1 MAQYDV
7 DLRDYWRIIKKR
19 KPIIIFSMITLMIF
33 SFIFAQYKRSRV
45 IDIFAS
51 SATIRIDNAT
61 ASGGG
66 SMLAAYGYNYGGSSD
81 NVTTEI
87 KTITSYPVM
96 ANVALRAGLLPDSLK
111 TLPEAER
118 DRIIQSDPFLLRTVN
133 SLTSMVNPERFE
145 FTNIVI
151 VHAQDYDPVGARD
164 LAQHVVEAYK
174 EVRRKSLN
182 QKIMNSIEFVQ
193 KEIDALT
200 VKLDSVD
207 VAIDTFGVNNGSAQP
222 YHTEENIAADM
233 TRTYRD
239 NDDLEIRRQTIELMI
254 RQLEQGGT
262 IDDSVL
268 SDAFAEEEGGIIR
281 QNFIALQD
289 MYKQRD
295 ELLTYYTKDHPD
307 VKNLDNRI
315 ALQRK
320 LLVKQLKSN
329 INTIET
335 QKQSNDMLLAT
346 LKKRFD
352 SINRRNDSIS
362 RLVDRKRVLQE
373 NYLMYSRRLQDLQ
386 VQASENVDDVTII
399 EPAVINTTPVN
410 ASSSVFA
417 ISFIGLFLGTIIGTT
432 TAFIFETLDTSI
444 GTIEDVETF
453 LGVPVVGLIPQISAD
468 VINSNR
474 YTPDG
479 ESKRSYEIT
488 NEQAMMIIHYAPKS
502 VLAESYRSL
511 RTNIQFISYER
522 EASVL
527 LFTSTS
533 PQEGKSTSI
542 INLAL
547 TMAQSG
553 NSVLLIDG
561 DLRRPSVDQLFG
573 IERERGLSEILLGK
587 RHWKECV
594 KTVTDIITGSIGMSE
609 IILEPGI
616 DNLHIIT
623 CGSIPPNPSELLSS
637 ESTDEFIADV
647 RKEYDIVLFDCAPT
661 LPATDSAVLGRKVD
675 GVVFVYAVGKVS
687 RGSLKRAKNQLDQV
701 KATVIGVVLNGIKSE
716 LSADFQD
723 YKYKDYYYSYDEEM
737 VEEPST
743 GMGKFK
749 RKVTD
754 FIQKFS

>member
-1 MAQYDV
+1 MAQYDI

-19 KPIIIFSMITLMIF
+19 KPIIIFSMLTLLVL
-33 SFIFAQYKRSRV
+33 SFIFAQYKRSQV
-45 IDIFAS
+45 VDIFAS
-51 SATIRIDNAT
+51 SATIRIENAST
-61 ASGGG
+61 SSS
-66 SMLAAYGYNYGGSSD
+66 SMLASYGYGYGGSSD
-81 NVTTEI
+81 DVTTEL

-111 TLPEAER
+111 TLSQEER
-118 DRIIQSDPFLLRTVN
+118 DRIIQGDPFLLRTVN
-133 SLTSMVNPERFE
+133 SLTSMVIPERYE

-174 EVRRKSLN
+174 EVRRKSMN
-182 QKIMNSIEFVQ
+182 QKIINSIKFV
-193 KEIDALT
+193 ES
-200 VKLDSVD
+200 KLDETTAQLDSIEH
-207 VAIDTFGVNNGSAQP
+207 AIDTFTLDDESDQP
-222 YHTEENIAADM
+222 YYTEQNISIDM

-254 RQLEQGGT
+254 KQLEQGGS

-268 SDAFAEEEGGIIR
+268 SNAFAEEEGGIFR
-281 QNFIALQD
+281 VNYSALQD
-289 MYKQRD
+289 LYLQRE
-295 ELLTYYTKDHPD
+295 ELLTYYTPEHPD
-307 VKNLDNRI
+307 VKNLEKRI
-315 ALQRK
+315 DLQRE

-335 QKQSNDMLLAT
+335 QKKSNDMLLET
-346 LKKRFD
+346 LKTRFEN
-352 SINRRNDSIS
+352 INRRNDSVS
-362 RLVDRKRVLQE
+362 RLVDRKRILQE
-373 NYLMYSRRLQDLQ
+373 NYLLYSRRLQDLQ
-386 VQASENVDDVTII
+386 VQASENVDEVTII
-399 EPAVINTTPVN
+399 EPAVINPVPIN

-444 GTIEDVETF
+444 GTIEDVEAF

-468 VINSNR
+468 VIKSNM

-479 ESKRSYEIT
+479 ETKRSYEIT
-488 NEQAMMIIHYAPKS
+488 TEQAMMIIHYAPKS
-502 VLAESYRSL
+502 VFAESYRSL

-522 EASVL
+522 EAKVL

-553 NSVLLIDG
+553 NSVLLIDA
-561 DLRRPSVDQLFG
+561 DLRRPSIDQMFG
-573 IERERGLSEILLGK
+573 IDRERGLSEILLGK

-623 CGSIPPNPSELLSS
+623 CGAIPPNPSELLSN
-637 ESTDEFIADV
+637 ESTDEFIANV

-723 YKYKDYYYSYDEEM
+723 YKYKDYYYYSYDEET
-737 VEEPST
+737 VEGPKT
-743 GMGKFK
+743 GMDKFK
-749 RKVTD
+749 KKVSD